1 MIDRIYFFSQLVY
14 LLLNNKDLLY
24 KERDNM
30 SEQYFVVG
38 GLFNDTTFT
47 NLAEGEKLSK
57 LGPFDNYD
65 EAVAV
70 WRAKAMETVD
80 EAYAKFNIEKT
91 SHTEYWVIGGE
102 YTNTDFK
109 TIKSGNEDRHGPYT
123 NKEDARSQ
131 WKALSMS
138 DVDNAYVRYRIEKM

>member
-1 MIDRIYFFSQLVY
+1 
-14 LLLNNKDLLY
+14 
-24 KERDNM
+24 M

-38 GLFNDTTFT
+38 GLFKDTSFT
-47 NLAEGEKLSK
+47 DLAEGEKLSR

-91 SHTEYWVIGGE
+91 AHSEYWVIGGE
-102 YTNTDFK
+102 YTDTDFK
-109 TIKSGNEDRHGPYT
+109 TIKAGKESKHGPYET
-123 NKEDARSQ
+123 REEAREK
-131 WKALSMS
+131 WKALSMA